1 MYDEDRTH
9 INYLHERAK
18 EQEEE
23 AKKLEDKLE
32 HKRIAEA
39 FMMIFDAF
47 TEVGFSD
54 ERAWWFVTEYA
65 KHSLG
70 A

>member
-1 MYDEDRTH
+1 MFDEERTH

-39 FMMIFDAF
+39 FVMIYDAF
-47 TEVGFSD
+47 VDAGFTD
-54 ERAWWFVTEYA
+54 EQAWWFVTEYA

>member
-1 MYDEDRTH
+1 MFDEERTH
-9 INYLHERAK
+9 INYLRERAK
-18 EQEEE
+18 EQEDE
-23 AKKLEDKLE
+23 ALKLEDKLE
-32 HKRIAEA
+32 HKKIAEA
-39 FMMIFDAF
+39 FKTIYDAF

-54 ERAWWFVTEYA
+54 EQAWWFVTEYA